1 MHIVTPA
8 AALADEKPILS
19 VRNLHK
25 IYNEGKKNEVRAVD
39 DISFSIY
46 PGETFGLVGE
56 SGSGKS
62 TTGRTVIK
70 LEDLTSGTVVY
81 KGKDITKIRSSSEM
95 MAFRKSMQM
104 IFQDPFASLNPRIP
118 IKNII
123 STMLTLNIATSL
135 GNG

>member
-1 MHIVTPA
+1 MIFP
-8 AALADEKPILS
+8 
-19 VRNLHK
+19 
-25 IYNEGKKNEVRAVD
+25 
-39 DISFSIY
+39 FSIY

-104 IFQDPFASLNPRIP
+104 IFQDPLLRSIP
-118 IKNII
+118 D
-123 STMLTLNIATSL
+123 SY
-135 GNG
+135 